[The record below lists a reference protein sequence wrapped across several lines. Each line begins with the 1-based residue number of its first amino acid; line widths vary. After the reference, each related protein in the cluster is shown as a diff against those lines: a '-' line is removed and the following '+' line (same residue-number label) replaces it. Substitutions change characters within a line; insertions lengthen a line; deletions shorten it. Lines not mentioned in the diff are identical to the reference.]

1 MAFKIQSIEN
11 MKGIATKMSDC
22 ANSAQE
28 TTNIV
33 ISSIDEMLGSISG
46 KGVDQTLNKLRNA
59 VTAETQTM
67 IQLLNDISSFI
78 TSQTTSY
85 TVNEETVSSTLT
97 SVQSALD
104 SITL

>member
-22 ANSAQE
+22 AGSAQT
-28 TTNIV
+28 TTNEV
-33 ISSIDEMLGSISG
+33 ISRIDEILGSISG
-46 KGVDQTLNKLRNA
+46 KGVDTTLNKLRNA
-59 VTAETQTM
+59 VTTETQTM

-78 TSQTTSY
+78 STQTSSY
-85 TVNEETVSSTLT
+85 TTNEETVSSTLT

-104 SITL
+104 SITI